1 MFAIINVVYANLFA
15 PSAQMILYKQRCL
28 DDVNWVY
35 YVLISIS
42 AILLSEYAY
51 RKVLGLISLTKK

>member
-1 MFAIINVVYANLFA
+1 
-15 PSAQMILYKQRCL
+15 MILHKQRCL

-42 AILLSEYAY
+42 AILLGEYAY
-51 RKVLGLISLTKK
+51 RKVLGLVSLTKN

>member
-1 MFAIINVVYANLFA
+1 
-15 PSAQMILYKQRCL
+15 MILYKQRCL
-28 DDVNWVY
+28 DDVNWVYDDVNWVY

-51 RKVLGLISLTKK
+51 RKVLGLISLTKI